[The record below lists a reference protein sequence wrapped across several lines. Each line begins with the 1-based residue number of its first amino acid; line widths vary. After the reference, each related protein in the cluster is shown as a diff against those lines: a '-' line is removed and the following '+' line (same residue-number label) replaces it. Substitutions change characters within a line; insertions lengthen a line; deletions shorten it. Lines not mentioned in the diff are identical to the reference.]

1 MKLSALLAT
10 VALAHGAVPMTT
22 ESPREACDRLMNA
35 VIPFAE
41 EMLTKHGEFYP
52 YGGALGP
59 DGDVVSVGVA
69 GDDEHPLSMDV
80 IRDLK
85 AALVSGAR
93 DGKYVATAIAFDARI
108 SMPIT
113 GELSDAVAIALDHV
127 QDYSIVVYI
136 PYELKSGAPEFG
148 EPIAEPGAAD
158 IFGSR

>member
-1 MKLSALLAT
+1 MKLSALFAT
-10 VALAHGAVPMTT
+10 VALAHGAGPMIN

-59 DGDVVSVGVA
+59 DGEVVSIGVA
-69 GDDEHPLSMDV
+69 GDDEHPLSADV

-93 DGKYVATAIAFDARI
+93 NGKYVATAIAFDARI
-108 SMPIT
+108 AMPNT
-113 GELSDAVAIALDHV
+113 GERSDAVAIALDHV
-127 QDYSIVVYI
+127 EDYSIVVYI
-136 PYELKSGAPEFG
+136 PYKIRSGAPEFG
-148 EPIAEPGAAD
+148 DPIAESGAAE